1 MKIIIAPDSF
11 KESLSALDVA
21 TEIEAGFRIVFPD
34 ADYVKLPIADGGEGT
49 VAALVAATGGEI
61 HNLLVRGP
69 LGDPVKAFYGIC
81 GDKQTAFIEM
91 AAASGLALVPV
102 AQRNPMKTSSF
113 GTGELLLHA
122 LEQGVRDFIIGIGG
136 SATNDGGVGMLQA
149 LGVSFLD
156 EQDRKIGLGGQ
167 ALKSLIRID
176 ASGLDQRLQKSRIQ
190 IACDVDNPLTGDKG
204 ASAIFGPQ
212 KGATPETVAML
223 DHYLK
228 NFASVIRR
236 DLHRDV
242 ETVPGAGAAG
252 GMGAAF
258 LAFTNAQLRP
268 GIDIVMEAIRL
279 DQHLAN
285 AALVITGEG
294 KIDGQTIY
302 GKAPIGV
309 ARQAHKAGIPVIAF
323 AGSLGEGAERVREH
337 GISACFSI
345 VNRPC
350 SLETAL
356 MEAKQNLRLTATS
369 VAEVIALGQEITV
382 STSKKSS
389 SEGII

>member
-21 TEIEAGFRIVFPD
+21 TEIEAGFRTVFPD

-49 VAALVAATGGEI
+49 VAALVTATGGEI
-61 HNLLVRGP
+61 HCALVRGP
-69 LGDPVKAFYGIC
+69 LGDTVEAFYGIS

-91 AAASGLALVPV
+91 AAASGLALVSL

-122 LEQGVRDFIIGIGG
+122 LDQGIRNFIIGIGG

-156 EQDRKIGLGGQ
+156 DQGRKVGLGVQ
-167 ALKSLIRID
+167 SLKTLNRID
-176 ASGLDQRLQKSRIQ
+176 ASGLDQRLQQSRIQ

-204 ASAIFGPQ
+204 ASVVFGPQ
-212 KGATPETVAML
+212 KGATPEMVAIL
-223 DHYLK
+223 DHCLK
-228 NFASVIRR
+228 NYASLIRR
-236 DLHRDV
+236 DLQRDV

-258 LAFTNAQLRP
+258 LAFTNAELRP
-268 GIDIVMEAIRL
+268 GINIVMEAIRL
-279 DQHLAN
+279 DQHLVSAT
-285 AALVITGEG
+285 LVITGEG
-294 KIDGQTIY
+294 KIDGQTMH

-309 ARQAHKAGIPVIAF
+309 SRMAQKTGIPVIAF
-323 AGSLGEGAERVREH
+323 AGSLGEGVERVREQ
-337 GISACFSI
+337 GICACFSI

-356 MEAKQNLRLTATS
+356 LEAKQNLRLTATS
-369 VAEVIALGQEITV
+369 VAELIALGQEISV
-382 STSKKSS
+382 
-389 SEGII
+389 

>member
-1 MKIIIAPDSF
+1 MKTMKIIIAPDSF

-21 TEIEAGFRIVFPD
+21 TEIEAGFRTVFPD

-49 VAALVAATGGEI
+49 VAALVAATGGKM
-61 HNLLVRGP
+61 HSGLVRGP
-69 LGDPVKAFYGIC
+69 LGDTVEALYGIS

-91 AAASGLALVPV
+91 AAASGLELVSL

-122 LEQGVRDFIIGIGG
+122 LEQGIRHFIIGIGG

-156 EQDRKIGLGGQ
+156 DQDREIGLGAQ
-167 ALKSLIRID
+167 SLMTLSRID
-176 ASGLDQRLQKSRIQ
+176 TSGLDQRLQQSRIQ
-190 IACDVDNPLTGDKG
+190 IACDVDNPLTGEKG
-204 ASAIFGPQ
+204 ASVIFGPQ
-212 KGATPETVAML
+212 KGATPEMVATL

-228 NFASVIRR
+228 NYASLVRR
-236 DLHRDV
+236 DLQRDV

-258 LAFTNAQLRP
+258 LAFTNAELRP
-268 GIDIVMEAIRL
+268 GIHIVMETVKL
-279 DQHLAN
+279 DQHLAG
-285 AALVITGEG
+285 ATLVVTGEG
-294 KIDGQTIY
+294 KIDGQTMH

-309 ARQAHKAGIPVIAF
+309 ARTAQKAGIPVIAF
-323 AGSLGEGAERVREH
+323 AGSLGEGVERVREQ

-345 VNRPC
+345 VSRPC

-356 MEAKQNLRLTATS
+356 KEAKQNVRLTATN
-369 VAEVIALGQEITV
+369 VAELIALGQDIAV
-382 STSKKSS
+382 STT
-389 SEGII
+389 EAEDLE

>member
-21 TEIEAGFRIVFPD
+21 TEIEAGFRTVFPD
-34 ADYVKLPIADGGEGT
+34 ANYVKLPIADGGEGT

-61 HNLLVRGP
+61 HSGLVRGP
-69 LGDPVKAFYGIC
+69 LGNNVEAFYGIS

-91 AAASGLALVPV
+91 AAASGLALVPA

-122 LEQGVRDFIIGIGG
+122 LEQGVRDFIVGIGG

-156 EQDRKIGLGGQ
+156 DQGREIGLGGQ
-167 ALKSLIRID
+167 SLKTLNRID
-176 ASGLDQRLQKSRIQ
+176 TAGLDQRLQQSRIQ

-204 ASAIFGPQ
+204 ASVIFGPQ
-212 KGATPETVAML
+212 KGATPEMVATL
-223 DHYLK
+223 DRYLK
-228 NFASVIRR
+228 NFASLVRR
-236 DLHRDV
+236 DLQRDV
-242 ETVPGAGAAG
+242 ESVPGVGAAG

-258 LAFTNAQLRP
+258 LAFTNARLRP
-268 GIDIVMEAIRL
+268 GIHIVMEAIKL
-279 DQHLAN
+279 DQHLAD

-309 ARQAHKAGIPVIAF
+309 ARQAQKAGIPVIAF
-323 AGSLGEGAERVREH
+323 AGSLGEGVELVRVH
-337 GISACFSI
+337 GIRACFSI

-356 MEAKQNLRLTATS
+356 IDAKQNLRMTATS
-369 VAEVIALGQEITV
+369 VAEVMALGKEIAV
-382 STSKKSS
+382 
-389 SEGII
+389 